1 MGREILMST
10 ARATRTEG
18 RATKREI
25 ARRGRRSPREEASS
39 GGVTIKDRDA
49 CWTVFV
55 IDPLAVPLSAL
66 AARFRAATPNRLTG
80 LSVLL
85 ALGAAA
91 LFAARQLVA
100 GAVIYQL
107 SFVVD
112 CMDGKVASMR
122 QLKSSWGGFF
132 DVSGDT
138 VRFVACFTA
147 LAIVSAYGNLD
158 AVHLLPLLL
167 YPCARFGL
175 LGMAEAR
182 PFAAG
187 SRGTIAVAPRPW
199 DVLRLAPRRATKPGT
214 TVDAEAVALTLGP
227 VTGLTLEGFA
237 LAAILHLMHA
247 TVLFAGS
254 LRQAEVERQR
264 TAAAGE

>member
-1 MGREILMST
+1 
-10 ARATRTEG
+10 
-18 RATKREI
+18 
-25 ARRGRRSPREEASS
+25 
-39 GGVTIKDRDA
+39 
-49 CWTVFV
+49 V

-66 AARFRAATPNRLTG
+66 AARFKAVTPNRLTG

-91 LFAARQLVA
+91 LFATRQIVA
-100 GAVIYQL
+100 GALVYQL
-107 SFVVD
+107 SFVAD

-122 QLKSSWGGFF
+122 EMKSRWGGFF

-147 LAIVSAYGNLD
+147 LAVVTVGDHFD
-158 AVHLLPLLL
+158 AWHLLPVLL

-182 PFAAG
+182 PTDAG
-187 SRGTIAVAPRPW
+187 ERGKMTVPPRPW
-199 DVLRLAPRRATKPGT
+199 DVLRQAPRRATKPGT

-227 VTGLTLEGFA
+227 LTGHVLVGFA
-237 LAAILHLMHA
+237 VAALLHIAHA
-247 TVLFAGS
+247 AVLVAGA
-254 LRQAEVERQR
+254 LR
-264 TAAAGE
+264 AAAAVEE

>member
-1 MGREILMST
+1 MGREIFMST
-10 ARATRTEG
+10 ARASRTVDA
-18 RATKREI
+18 ATKRDI
-25 ARRGRRSPREEASS
+25 ARRGRRLALEDAPFDAR
-39 GGVTIKDRDA
+39 VWVKDRDA

-55 IDPLAVPLSAL
+55 IDPVAVPLSAL
-66 AARFRAATPNRLTG
+66 AARFRAVTPNRLTG

-91 LFAARQLVA
+91 LFASRQLVP
-100 GAVIYQL
+100 GALVYQL
-107 SFVVD
+107 SFVAD
-112 CMDGKVASMR
+112 CMDGKVAAMR
-122 QLKSSWGGFF
+122 QSASRWGGFY

-147 LAIVSAYGNLD
+147 LALVSVDGHLD
-158 AVHLLPLLL
+158 GWHLLPVLL

-182 PFAAG
+182 PGAAEP
-187 SRGTIAVAPRPW
+187 RGKIPVEPRLW

-227 VTGLTLEGFA
+227 LTGLTLVGFA
-237 LAAILHLMHA
+237 VAALLHLAHA
-247 TVLFAGS
+247 AVLFAGS
-254 LRQAEVERQR
+254 LR
-264 TAAAGE
+264 AAASGE

>member
-25 ARRGRRSPREEASS
+25 ARRGRRSSHEEAPS

-66 AARFRAATPNRLTG
+66 AARFRAVTPSRLTG

-91 LFAARQLVA
+91 LFASRQLVA
-100 GAVIYQL
+100 GALVYQV

-122 QLKSSWGGFF
+122 QLRSSWGGFF

-147 LAIVSAYGNLD
+147 LAIASVGGNLY
-158 AVHLLPLLL
+158 AVHLLPALL

-187 SRGTIAVAPRPW
+187 WRGTSRVAPPAVGGRP
-199 DVLRLAPRRATKPGT
+199 PGP
-214 TVDAEAVALTLGP
+214 ALPPTNG
-227 VTGLTLEGFA
+227 T
-237 LAAILHLMHA
+237 
-247 TVLFAGS
+247 S
-254 LRQAEVERQR
+254 
-264 TAAAGE
+264 

>member
-1 MGREILMST
+1 
-10 ARATRTEG
+10 
-18 RATKREI
+18 
-25 ARRGRRSPREEASS
+25 
-39 GGVTIKDRDA
+39 VKDRDA
-49 CWTVFV
+49 CWTVFA
-55 IDPLAVPLSAL
+55 IDPMAVPLAAL
-66 AARFRAATPNRLTG
+66 AARFKAVTPNRLTG

-91 LFAARQLVA
+91 LFATRQLVA
-100 GAVIYQL
+100 GALVYQL
-107 SFVVD
+107 SFVAD

-122 QLKSSWGGFF
+122 QTQSRWGGFF

-147 LAIVSAYGNLD
+147 LALVTVGGNLD
-158 AVHLLPLLL
+158 PWHLLPVLL

-182 PFAAG
+182 PTDAG
-187 SRGTIAVAPRPW
+187 GRGKISVRPNPW

-214 TVDAEAVALTLGP
+214 TVDAEAIALTLGP
-227 VTGLTLEGFA
+227 TTGHVLAGFA
-237 LAAILHLMHA
+237 VAALLHIAHA

-254 LRQAEVERQR
+254 LR
-264 TAAAGE
+264 AAAASEE

>member
-1 MGREILMST
+1 MST

-100 GAVIYQL
+100 GALVYQL
-107 SFVVD
+107 SFVAD

-122 QLKSSWGGFF
+122 QMKTRWGGFF

-147 LAIVSAYGNLD
+147 LALVTVTGQVD
-158 AVHLLPLLL
+158 AWHLLAVLL

-182 PFAAG
+182 PAG
-187 SRGTIAVAPRPW
+187 ATERGTMSVAPRPW
-199 DVLRLAPRRATKPGT
+199 DVLRLAPRRSTKPGT

-227 VTGLTLEGFA
+227 LAGHVLVGFA
-237 LAAILHLMHA
+237 VAALLHVVHGV
-247 TVLFAGS
+247 VLFAGS
-254 LRQAEVERQR
+254 LR
-264 TAAAGE
+264 AAAAAEE